1 MIDSEGGRRAGELSD
16 EAFARSFSRGIV
28 IGVPLILVL
37 TTCVSLGAGWPDALG
52 IAALPT
58 VFGAGFFGGFFVLMK
73 TMATLEAEERAE
85 TTAAETT
92 TQPGTGNPLAA

>member
-1 MIDSEGGRRAGELSD
+1 MVEDAGGRRAGELSD

-28 IGVPLILVL
+28 IGVPLVLVL

-58 VFGAGFFGGFFVLMK
+58 VFGAGFFGGFLVLMK
-73 TMATLEAEERAE
+73 TLATLEAEERTQ
-85 TTAAETT
+85 TTTAETT
-92 TQPGTGNPLAA
+92 TQPGTRNPAAA